1 MNKPINRALLNLR
14 LAPAQRMMGVV
25 LPVVLVVLTV
35 LTGLVVTQIR
45 RGAVDERL
53 AANTRESVQ
62 LDNSVQTV
70 LRWCEA
76 RITLAP
82 QNTAMVTAPT
92 TAVYPPWGPLS
103 ANWTTTAN
111 NLDFSGGANLLPG
124 LNADPS
130 CVIENATCELA
141 PPISPT
147 GQVTASICAGNGDLD
162 PRWRKFRITARVATP
177 APDMI
182 GGNRFTFAQSEL
194 RLFIE

>member
-1 MNKPINRALLNLR
+1 MMKPTNQALLNLR
-14 LAPAQRMMGVV
+14 QAPAQGMLGVV

-76 RITLAP
+76 QIAVAP
-82 QNTAMVTAPT
+82 LNTAVVAPEL
-92 TAVYPPWGPLS
+92 PPNPPAWDAASLNWNPGPTSLH
-103 ANWTTTAN
+103 
-111 NLDFSGGANLLPG
+111 FSGGINILPG
-124 LNADPS
+124 LNANPA
-130 CVIENATCELA
+130 CVIEDATCELA

-147 GQVTASICAGNGDLD
+147 GQTGASACAGNGDLD
-162 PRWRKFRITARVATP
+162 PRWRKFRITAQVATP
-177 APDMI
+177 AVDMI
-182 GGNRFTFAQSEL
+182 GGIRSMFAQSEV
-194 RLFIE
+194 RLFID